1 MSLQDIVNDRELQ
14 EKVNDR
20 ELQEI
25 VKIRLGLSWL
35 MGQEAEETGWIESA
49 DNKTQGGA
57 RSNLDYCGGDRAILK
72 QVLVTP

>member
-35 MGQEAEETGWIESA
+35 MGYDPLGITGSRR
-49 DNKTQGGA
+49 KRLG
-57 RSNLDYCGGDRAILK
+57 
-72 QVLVTP
+72 

>member
-35 MGQEAEETGWIESA
+35 MG
-49 DNKTQGGA
+49 
-57 RSNLDYCGGDRAILK
+57 
-72 QVLVTP
+72 